1 MRENDEHTLDW
12 KLSDDIKTGFTVPK
26 NYFKGIE
33 DDFSLNLIEEELPKN
48 NVFEIPTTYLQEF
61 DHHIIE
67 KIKPKKGKIL
77 NFKKIKFIPVA
88 ATIALIIFFGTNF
101 LLNNN
106 SELSSDEIVNWVD
119 MNINT
124 ISSDDIAIAFTD
136 INFDDINPYVTIK
149 SEDIIESL
157 INSDDIDFLIEDA
170 NINEIN

>member
-12 KLSDDIKTGFTVPK
+12 KLSDDIKTGFTVPE

-48 NVFEIPTTYLQEF
+48 NVFEIPTTYFQEF

-77 NFKKIKFIPVA
+77 NFKKIKLIPVA

-101 LLNNN
+101 LLSNN

>member
-12 KLSDDIKTGFTVPK
+12 KLSDDIKTGFTVPE

-48 NVFEIPTTYLQEF
+48 NVFEIPTTYFQEF

-77 NFKKIKFIPVA
+77 NFKKIKLIPVA
-88 ATIALIIFFGTNF
+88 ATIALIIFFGINF

-106 SELSSDEIVNWVD
+106 SELSSDEIVNWLD

>member
-48 NVFEIPTTYLQEF
+48 NVFEIPTTYFQEF

-67 KIKPKKGKIL
+67 KIKPKKGKIINL
-77 NFKKIKFIPVA
+77 KKIKLIPVA

-106 SELSSDEIVNWVD
+106 PELSSNEIVNWVD

>member
-12 KLSDDIKTGFTVPK
+12 KLSDDIKTGFTVPE

-48 NVFEIPTTYLQEF
+48 NVFEIPTTYFQEF

-77 NFKKIKFIPVA
+77 NFKKIKLIPVA

-157 INSDDIDFLIEDA
+157 INSDDINFLIEDA

>member
-1 MRENDEHTLDW
+1 MSLLGAAEIRELAAALAL
-12 KLSDDIKTGFTVPK
+12 KLL
-26 NYFKGIE
+26 E
-33 DDFSLNLIEEELPKN
+33 D
-48 NVFEIPTTYLQEF
+48 FEEF
-61 DHHIIE
+61 DDHIIE

-77 NFKKIKFIPVA
+77 NFKKIKLIPVA

-106 SELSSDEIVNWVD
+106 SELSSEEIVNWVD

-124 ISSDDIAIAFTD
+124 ISSDDITIAFTD
-136 INFDDINPYVTIK
+136 VNFDDINPYVTIK

-157 INSDDIDFLIEDA
+157 INSDDIDFLIEEA

>member
-48 NVFEIPTTYLQEF
+48 NVFEIPTTYFQEF
-61 DHHIIE
+61 DHRIIE

-77 NFKKIKFIPVA
+77 NFKKIKLIPVA

>member
-12 KLSDDIKTGFTVPK
+12 KLSDDIKTGFTVPE

-33 DDFSLNLIEEELPKN
+33 DDFSLNLIEKKLPKN
-48 NVFEIPTTYLQEF
+48 NVFEIPTTYFQEF

-77 NFKKIKFIPVA
+77 NFNKIKLIPVA

>member
-12 KLSDDIKTGFTVPK
+12 KLSDDIKTGFTVPE

-48 NVFEIPTTYLQEF
+48 NVFEIPTTYFQEF

-67 KIKPKKGKIL
+67 KIKPNKGKIL
-77 NFKKIKFIPVA
+77 NFKKIKLIPVA

-136 INFDDINPYVTIK
+136 INFDDIDPYVTIK

>member
-1 MRENDEHTLDW
+1 M
-12 KLSDDIKTGFTVPK
+12 K
-26 NYFKGIE
+26 
-33 DDFSLNLIEEELPKN
+33 
-48 NVFEIPTTYLQEF
+48 VF
-61 DHHIIE
+61 
-67 KIKPKKGKIL
+67 
-77 NFKKIKFIPVA
+77 FKKIKLIPVA

-124 ISSDDIAIAFTD
+124 ISSDDITIAFTD
-136 INFDDINPYVTIK
+136 VNFDNINPYVTIK

>member
-12 KLSDDIKTGFTVPK
+12 KLSDDIKTGFTVPE

-48 NVFEIPTTYLQEF
+48 NVFEIPTTYFQEF

-77 NFKKIKFIPVA
+77 NFKKIKSIPVA

-119 MNINT
+119 MNINS

>member
-12 KLSDDIKTGFTVPK
+12 KLSDDIKTGFTVPE

-48 NVFEIPTTYLQEF
+48 NVFEIPTTYFEEF

-77 NFKKIKFIPVA
+77 NFKKIKLIPVA

-106 SELSSDEIVNWVD
+106 PELSSNEIVNWVD
-119 MNINT
+119 ININT
-124 ISSDDIAIAFTD
+124 ISSDDIAFAFTD
-136 INFDDINPYVTIK
+136 LNFDDMNPYFTIE

-157 INSDDIDFLIEDA
+157 INSDDIDFIIEHA

>member
-1 MRENDEHTLDW
+1 MRENAEHTQDW
-12 KLSDDIKTGFTVPK
+12 KLSEDIKTGFSVPES
-26 NYFKGIE
+26 YFKGIE
-33 DDFSLNLIEEELPKN
+33 DDLSLNLIEEKLPKN
-48 NVFEIPTTYLQEF
+48 NVFEIPKTYFEEF

-77 NFKKIKFIPVA
+77 NFKKIKLIPVA

-124 ISSDDIAIAFTD
+124 ISSDDITIAFTD
-136 INFDDINPYVTIK
+136 VNFDNINPYVTIK

-157 INSDDIDFLIEDA
+157 INSDDIDFLIEDV

>member
-12 KLSDDIKTGFTVPK
+12 KLSDDIKTGFTVPE

-48 NVFEIPTTYLQEF
+48 NVFEIPTTYFQEF

-77 NFKKIKFIPVA
+77 NFKKIKLIPVA
-88 ATIALIIFFGTNF
+88 ATIALIIFFGINF

>member
-12 KLSDDIKTGFTVPK
+12 KLSDDIKTGFTVPE

-48 NVFEIPTTYLQEF
+48 NVFEIPTTYFEEF

-77 NFKKIKFIPVA
+77 NFKKIKLIPVA

-106 SELSSDEIVNWVD
+106 PELSSNEIVNWVD
-119 MNINT
+119 ININT
-124 ISSDDIAIAFTD
+124 ISSDDIAKL
-136 INFDDINPYVTIK
+136 DDIDPYVTIK

>member
-12 KLSDDIKTGFTVPK
+12 KLYDDIKTGFTVPK

-48 NVFEIPTTYLQEF
+48 NVFEIPTTYFQEF

-67 KIKPKKGKIL
+67 KIKPKKGKIINL
-77 NFKKIKFIPVA
+77 KKIKLIPVA

-106 SELSSDEIVNWVD
+106 PELSSNEIVNWVD
-119 MNINT
+119 ININT

-136 INFDDINPYVTIK
+136 INFDDIDPYVTIK

>member
-1 MRENDEHTLDW
+1 MRENAKHTQDG
-12 KLSDDIKTGFTVPK
+12 KLSEDIKTGFTVPE

-33 DDFSLNLIEEELPKN
+33 DNFLLNLSEKKLPKN
-48 NVFEIPTTYLQEF
+48 NVFEIPKTYFEEF
-61 DHHIIE
+61 DDLIIE
-67 KIKPKKGKIL
+67 KIKPKKGKLI
-77 NFKKIKFIPVA
+77 NFKKIKLIPVA
-88 ATIALIIFFGTNF
+88 ATVALIIFFGANF
-101 LLNNN
+101 SFNNN

>member
-1 MRENDEHTLDW
+1 L
-12 KLSDDIKTGFTVPK
+12 
-26 NYFKGIE
+26 
-33 DDFSLNLIEEELPKN
+33 
-48 NVFEIPTTYLQEF
+48 
-61 DHHIIE
+61 
-67 KIKPKKGKIL
+67 
-77 NFKKIKFIPVA
+77 IPVA

-106 SELSSDEIVNWVD
+106 PELSSNEIVNWVD
-119 MNINT
+119 ININT

-136 INFDDINPYVTIK
+136 INFDDIDPYVTIK

>member
-12 KLSDDIKTGFTVPK
+12 KLSDDIKTGFTVPE

-48 NVFEIPTTYLQEF
+48 NVFEIPTTYFQEF

-77 NFKKIKFIPVA
+77 NFKKIKLIPVA

-106 SELSSDEIVNWVD
+106 SELSSDEIVNWLD

>member
-1 MRENDEHTLDW
+1 MRENEEHTQNW
-12 KLSDDIKTGFTVPK
+12 KLSDDIKTGFTVPE

-48 NVFEIPTTYLQEF
+48 NVFEIPTTYFEEF

-77 NFKKIKFIPVA
+77 NFKKIKLIPVA

-136 INFDDINPYVTIK
+136 LNFDDINPYVTIK

>member
-1 MRENDEHTLDW
+1 MRENEDHTQNW

-26 NYFKGIE
+26 N
-33 DDFSLNLIEEELPKN
+33 
-48 NVFEIPTTYLQEF
+48 NVFEIPKTYFEEF

-77 NFKKIKFIPVA
+77 NFKKIKLIPVA

-106 SELSSDEIVNWVD
+106 SELSYDEIVNWVD

-124 ISSDDIAIAFTD
+124 ISSDDITIAFTD
-136 INFDDINPYVTIK
+136 VNFDNINPYVTIK

-157 INSDDIDFLIEDA
+157 INSDDIDFLIEEA

>member
-12 KLSDDIKTGFTVPK
+12 KLSDDIKTGFTVPE

-48 NVFEIPTTYLQEF
+48 NVFEIPTTYFEEF

-77 NFKKIKFIPVA
+77 NFKKIKLIPVA
-88 ATIALIIFFGTNF
+88 ATIALIIFFGINF

-119 MNINT
+119 VNINT

-136 INFDDINPYVTIK
+136 INFDDIDPYVTIK

>member
-12 KLSDDIKTGFTVPK
+12 KLSDDIKTGFTVPE

-48 NVFEIPTTYLQEF
+48 NVFEIPTTYFQEF

-77 NFKKIKFIPVA
+77 NFKKIKLIPVA
-88 ATIALIIFFGTNF
+88 ATIALIIFFGINF

-136 INFDDINPYVTIK
+136 INFDDIDPYVTIK

>member
-12 KLSDDIKTGFTVPK
+12 KLSDDIKTGFTVPE

-48 NVFEIPTTYLQEF
+48 NVFEIPTTYFQEF
-61 DHHIIE
+61 DHRIIE

-77 NFKKIKFIPVA
+77 NFKKIKLIPVA

>member
-1 MRENDEHTLDW
+1 MRENAKHTQDG
-12 KLSDDIKTGFTVPK
+12 KLSEDIKTGFTVPE

-48 NVFEIPTTYLQEF
+48 NVFEIPKTYFQEF

-77 NFKKIKFIPVA
+77 NFKKIKLIPVA

>member
-1 MRENDEHTLDW
+1 M
-12 KLSDDIKTGFTVPK
+12 
-26 NYFKGIE
+26 
-33 DDFSLNLIEEELPKN
+33 
-48 NVFEIPTTYLQEF
+48 
-61 DHHIIE
+61 
-67 KIKPKKGKIL
+67 
-77 NFKKIKFIPVA
+77 IPVA

>member
-1 MRENDEHTLDW
+1 MKESDEYTQDL
-12 KLSDDIKTGFTVPK
+12 KLSEDIKTGFAVPE

-33 DDFSLNLIEEELPKN
+33 NDFSLNLIEKKLPKN
-48 NVFEIPTTYLQEF
+48 NVFEIPKTYFEEF

-67 KIKPKKGKIL
+67 KIKPKKGKII
-77 NFKKIKFIPVA
+77 NFKKIKLIPVA

-101 LLNNN
+101 FLNNTP
-106 SELSSDEIVNWVD
+106 ELSSNEIVNWVD

-136 INFDDINPYVTIK
+136 INFDDIDPYFTIK

>member
-48 NVFEIPTTYLQEF
+48 NVFEIPTTYFQEF

-67 KIKPKKGKIL
+67 KIKPKKGKIINL
-77 NFKKIKFIPVA
+77 KKIKLIPVA

>member
-1 MRENDEHTLDW
+1 M
-12 KLSDDIKTGFTVPK
+12 KFQQ
-26 NYFKGIE
+26 
-33 DDFSLNLIEEELPKN
+33 LI
-48 NVFEIPTTYLQEF
+48 FEEF

-77 NFKKIKFIPVA
+77 NFKKIKLIPVA

-136 INFDDINPYVTIK
+136 INFDDI
-149 SEDIIESL
+149 ESL
-157 INSDDIDFLIEDA
+157 RHH
-170 NINEIN
+170 